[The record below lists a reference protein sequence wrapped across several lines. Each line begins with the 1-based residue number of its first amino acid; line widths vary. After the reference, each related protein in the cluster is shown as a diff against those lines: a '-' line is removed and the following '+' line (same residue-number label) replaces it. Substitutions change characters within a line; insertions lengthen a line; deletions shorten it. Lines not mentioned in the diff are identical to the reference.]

1 MPRFAE
7 LVALQGVKDR
17 CPHEFPLPR
26 PMENFSIPKAYH
38 DREQALVK
46 HLLLK
51 SYLEKLMLIMG
62 ATTRNRKGVELC
74 YVDCFAGPWKD
85 DSEAMESTS
94 IAISLR
100 TLASCRQQ
108 LEKLGHHVKMRAL
121 YIEQNANAFA
131 RLERYLNESTPGAIE
146 SLCLKGDFVELR
158 PEILRWAGNGSFCF
172 FFVDPKGW
180 TEVGISTLQPL
191 LRRPKSE
198 FLINLMYDFVNRTMS
213 MAERKAD
220 MTELL
225 GEPLDLTGLSPQD
238 REQKII
244 QTYRRNLKSRLPS
257 SNPRFPPRAAHVQVM
272 DPEKNRP
279 KYHLVY
285 LTSHPRGVIEFKAIS
300 EPVEKVQHMVRAEK
314 LASRKQQQTGM
325 GDLFGSEGFFDAD
338 AGHAGTADVDHFWRD
353 YLNDGPRMIDTSEF
367 AHILEETDWFESD
380 LQASLVRLIEAG
392 KVTNLSADAKRRKK
406 RPLHYEGQGEQL
418 QWTGFS

>member
-1 MPRFAE
+1 
-7 LVALQGVKDR
+7 
-17 CPHEFPLPR
+17 
-26 PMENFSIPKAYH
+26 MENFSIPQAYH

-62 ATTRNRKGVELC
+62 AGTKKRMGVELC

-100 TLASCRQQ
+100 TLESCRQQ

-121 YIEQNANAFA
+121 YIEQNARAFA
-131 RLERYLNESTPGAIE
+131 RLERYLNENTPGAIE
-146 SLCLKGDFVELR
+146 SSCLKGDFVQLR
-158 PEILRWAGNGSFCF
+158 TEILRWVGTGSFCF

-198 FLINLMYDFVNRTMS
+198 FLINLMYDFVNRTLS
-213 MAERKAD
+213 MIDRKAD

-225 GEPLDLTGLSPQD
+225 GEALDLTGLSPRE
-238 REQKII
+238 REQKVI
-244 QTYRRNLKSRLPS
+244 QTYRRNLKSRIPS

-285 LTSHPRGVIEFKAIS
+285 LTSHPRGAIEFKAIS

-314 LASRKQQQTGM
+314 RASRKQQQTGM
-325 GDLFGSEGFFDAD
+325 GDLFGSKGFFDSD
-338 AGHAGTADVDHFWRD
+338 AGHARTADVDHFWCTH
-353 YLNDGPRMIDTSEF
+353 LKDGPRAIDTHAF
-367 AHILEETDWFESD
+367 ADILEETDWFESD
-380 LQASLVRLIEAG
+380 LQASLVRLIATG

-406 RPLHYEGQGEQL
+406 RPLHYEGQGEKL
-418 QWTGFS
+418 QWTGLE

>member
-1 MPRFAE
+1 M
-7 LVALQGVKDR
+7 D
-17 CPHEFPLPR
+17 
-26 PMENFSIPKAYH
+26 NFSIPPAYH

-62 ATTRNRKGVELC
+62 TAARHRTDMELC
-74 YVDCFAGPWKD
+74 YVDCFAGPWQD

-100 TLASCRQQ
+100 TLENCRQQ
-108 LEKLGHHVKMRAL
+108 LGKLGHHVKMRAL
-121 YIEQNANAFA
+121 YIEQNPRAFA
-131 RLERYLNESTPGAIE
+131 RLQRYLDANAPTAIE
-146 SLCLKGDFVELR
+146 SSCLNGDFVQAR
-158 PEILRWAGNGSFCF
+158 TEILRWVGNGSFCF

-213 MAERKAD
+213 MVDRKAD

-225 GEPLDLTGLSPQD
+225 GQELDLTGLSPRD
-238 REQKII
+238 REREII
-244 QTYRRNLKSRLPS
+244 QTYRRNLKSRFPS
-257 SNPRFPPRAAHVQVM
+257 SNPRFPPRAAHVKVM
-272 DPEKNRP
+272 DPQKNRP

-285 LTSHPRGVIEFKAIS
+285 LTSHPKGVVEFKAIS

-314 LASRKQQQTGM
+314 KASRKERQTGM
-325 GDLFGSEGFFDAD
+325 GDLFGPEGFLDPD
-338 AGHAGTADVDHFWRD
+338 AGHAGTGDVDRFWRT
-353 YLNDGPRMIDTSEF
+353 YLKDGPRTIDLHAF
-367 AHILEETDWFESD
+367 ADILEETDWFERD
-380 LQASLVRLIEAG
+380 LQASLVRLIDAG
-392 KVTNLSADAKRRKK
+392 KVMNLSADAKRRKK
-406 RPLHYEGQGEQL
+406 RPLHYEGQGEKL
-418 QWTGFS
+418 QWTALD